1 MKLAL
6 NLSIGSDKTYK
17 GGRSTAL
24 IVDAFKRRVLAR
36 NGTTTGSS
44 CLTIQLNAIK
54 NIA

>member
-1 MKLAL
+1 MRLAQNISL
-6 NLSIGSDKTYK
+6 GSNKPK

-36 NGTTTGSS
+36 NGTTTGIS

>member
-6 NLSIGSDKTYK
+6 GNTLSSNKPG

-24 IVDAFKRRVLAR
+24 IVDAFERRVEAR
-36 NGTTTGSS
+36 DGVFEAKS

>member
-6 NLSIGSDKTYK
+6 GTSLSSNTTG
-17 GGRSTAL
+17 GGRSVKL
-24 IVDAFKRRVLAR
+24 ISDAFKRRVLAR
-36 NGTTTGSS
+36 NGTTTGVS

>member
-6 NLSIGSDKTYK
+6 GNSLSSNTPG

-24 IVDAFKRRVLAR
+24 IVDAFKRRVVSR
-36 NGTTTGSS
+36 GGSTTGLG
-44 CLTIQLNAIK
+44 CLTVQLNAIK